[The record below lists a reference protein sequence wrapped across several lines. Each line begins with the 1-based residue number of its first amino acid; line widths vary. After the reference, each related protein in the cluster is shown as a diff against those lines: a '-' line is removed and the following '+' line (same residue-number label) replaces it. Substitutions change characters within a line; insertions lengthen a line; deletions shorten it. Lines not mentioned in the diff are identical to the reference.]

1 MATTFG
7 KLEGRITIPTG
18 GWSISIA
25 ETGGGGATASASFT
39 AGDTYYLSSID
50 SESNDFPADLAAK
63 LTASAG
69 NATYACSIA
78 AGENGTGKVTITASG
93 GSVTSIAITWTSS
106 AMKDL
111 LGFTGTQSGSLSY
124 TGANQARSL
133 WLPNGPFQALNGG
146 GSWAG
151 WIESDLRAQE
161 SPAGHCFALTGQRKK
176 ASSISWV
183 GISRA
188 KIWTANESTTNE
200 SLEKF
205 YTDVVL
211 AEAAWSGRA
220 AGPIR
225 WYSDAATDSTY
236 VTYSVPTWNVYR
248 PDQLREQWT
257 GQWIVSIPRL
267 VEVPT

>member
-1 MATTFG
+1 MAVTFG

-18 GWSISIA
+18 GWSVSIA

-39 AGDTYYLSSID
+39 AGDTYYLSSTD
-50 SESNDFPADLAAK
+50 SEANDLLADLAAK

-69 NATYACSIA
+69 NATYTCSIA
-78 AGENGTGKVTITASG
+78 AGESGTGKVTITASG
-93 GSVTSIAITWTSS
+93 GSVTAIAITWTS
-106 AMKDL
+106 ADLKAL
-111 LGFTGTQSGSLSY
+111 LGFTGTQSGALTYESAGS
-124 TGANQARSL
+124 ARSL
-133 WLPNGPFQALNGG
+133 WLPNGPYQALNGG
-146 GSWAG
+146 GTWAG

-176 ASSISWV
+176 ASVLSWV

-188 KIWTANESTTNE
+188 RMWTANETTTNQ

-211 AEAAWSGRA
+211 AEASWSGRA

-225 WYSDAATDSTY
+225 WYSDAADDATY
-236 VTYSVPTWNVYR
+236 VTYSTPTWNIFR

-257 GQWIVSIPRL
+257 GQWQVTIPRL
-267 VEVPT
+267 VQVPS